1 MKNSFSLFELIIT
14 IFISSFVII
23 NSMFFTKEL
32 FFKQK
37 ELLAI
42 EISKIDLLSTKLFL
56 QLNKKD
62 LIKNLSYE
70 DSTLYFDNNILLED
84 VSNFTLKSDSNIIE
98 IEILLKD
105 SIKQIWKFNL

>member
-37 ELLAI
+37 ELLSI
-42 EISKIDLLSTKLFL
+42 EISKIDLLSTKLYL

-62 LIKNLSYE
+62 IVQNLSYK
-70 DSTLYFDNNILLED
+70 DNTLYFDNNILLED
-84 VSNFTLKSDSNIIE
+84 VSNFTLKSASNIIE
-98 IEILLKD
+98 IEILIKD